1 MITATIKHFSS
12 ALREEQMKT
21 PRDKKRSE
29 EIRIFKGMLL
39 EKVPLRIWWESW
51 GMQLNAC

>member
-1 MITATIKHFSS
+1 
-12 ALREEQMKT
+12 MKT
-21 PRDKKRSE
+21 PQDKKGSE

-39 EKVPLRIWWESW
+39 EKVPLRIWWELR